1 MEILSDNNK
10 LQLYTTM
17 YPCSLEKVKTS
28 TSQIKA
34 YPAHTTIYGFVF
46 QGKLSTDSFVVSAG
60 QYFCLTSVN
69 RSDLIVNIDENSHVV
84 LIERIGFKGQ
94 NQVGGPVESKGRLT
108 YIDGCSDSL
117 LVYPPRLGDPSLNYL
132 FFPPGIDQTFHV
144 HPSVRLGTV
153 IEGSGYSNVQNNKGE
168 TEVLELTE
176 GTVFCLHEMELHRFR
191 TENVSM
197 KIIAWHPDGDWGP
210 TDHNH
215 TMLNRTYIQK

>member
-1 MEILSDNNK
+1 MEILDLNKK
-10 LQLYTTM
+10 LQLHTTM
-17 YPCSLEKVKTS
+17 YPCSLENFKSDQAQRRT
-28 TSQIKA
+28 
-34 YPAHTTIYGFVF
+34 YPAYTTVYGFVF
-46 QGKLSTDSFVVSAG
+46 EGQIHTDQYTVLPN
-60 QYFCLTSVN
+60 QYFCLTSTTDQ
-69 RSDLIVNIDENSHVV
+69 DLTLNFKEHSHIV

-94 NQVGGPVESKGRLT
+94 NQVGGPVEGKGRLT

-153 IEGSGYSNVQNNKGE
+153 IEGSGHSDVQDATGN
-168 TEVLELTE
+168 TEVLELNK
-176 GTVFCLHEMELHRFR
+176 GVVFCLNEMELHRFR
-191 TENVSM
+191 TNNSNM

>member
-1 MEILSDNNK
+1 MEILDLNKK
-10 LQLYTTM
+10 LQLHNTM
-17 YPCSLEKVKTS
+17 YPCSLENFKSDQKQLRS
-28 TSQIKA
+28 
-34 YPAHTTIYGFVF
+34 YPAHTTVYGFIF
-46 QGKLSTDSFVVSAG
+46 KGQIDTDQYSISPN
-60 QYFCLTSVN
+60 QYFCLTSTTEHDVV
-69 RSDLIVNIDENSHVV
+69 LNIKEHSHVM

-94 NQVGGPVESKGRLT
+94 NQIGGPVESKGRLT

-132 FFPPGIDQTFHV
+132 FFPPGINQTFHV

-153 IEGSGYSNVQNNKGE
+153 IEGSGHSDVQDATGN
-168 TEVLELTE
+168 TEVLELNT
-176 GTVFCLHEMELHRFR
+176 GVVFCLTEMELHRFR
-191 TENVSM
+191 TNNSSM

>member
-1 MEILSDNNK
+1 MEILSENTK

-17 YPCSLEKVKTS
+17 YPCSLENFKTS
-28 TSQIKA
+28 TEQVRA

-46 QGKLSTDSFVVSAG
+46 QGKLTTDSFTVSTN

-69 RSDLIVNIDENSHVV
+69 RSDLIVNFEKNSHIV
-84 LIERIGFKGQ
+84 LIERVGFKGQ

-153 IEGSGYSNVQNNKGE
+153 IEGSGHSDVQNSKGE
-168 TEVLELTE
+168 TEVLELTA
-176 GTVFCLHEMELHRFR
+176 GTVFCLNEMELHRFR
-191 TENVSM
+191 TDSTSM